1 METVTHALIDCNTA
15 CTVWKHSKFKDF
27 FTTNRGQDIQDYY
40 LQGLATLTKDELLL
54 LISILWHIWNTQN
67 TTLFKKSYSIENVE
81 EFVMNYLEEYQEAQR
96 INGADTP
103 SADTS
108 QQPSNSKPSSLHI
121 ISNDSISLFVD
132 AALEHTNCVTGLGF
146 VIKRG
151 SNQVLASASIQKPSA
166 PTSIFAEGQALLE
179 GLSWCLS
186 LQMQPNFIITDC
198 LNLVTK
204 VNGQWQDNSALSSLV
219 SKIRQSF
226 SNFPA
231 TSLHHL
237 S

>member
-1 METVTHALIDCNTA
+1 MELELSTPV
-15 CTVWKHSKFKDF
+15 
-27 FTTNRGQDIQDYY
+27 FTT
-40 LQGLATLTKDELLL
+40 
-54 LISILWHIWNTQN
+54 SHPTQS
-67 TTLFKKSYSIENVE
+67 FDPFS
-81 EFVMNYLEEYQEAQR
+81 
-96 INGADTP
+96 
-103 SADTS
+103 
-108 QQPSNSKPSSLHI
+108 QPSNVHQFSQSAIPPPIMVTSVITQINKGKGISMLDPSPPPPI
-121 ISNDSISLFVD
+121 VNNPTRNKT
-132 AALEHTNCVTGLGF
+132 LEHTNCVTGLGF